1 MSEAA
6 WKREFDTA
14 FYSAWGGAMG
24 GLDAI
29 YTAPAGLPVIV
40 QVLVDVGIDQF
51 GTDLA
56 PVSHFDTYISFRRE
70 QVEPEQ
76 NGILVVDGVTYT
88 LAQRVDLSD
97 ESLSRWAVQH
107 G

>member
-40 QVLVDVGIDQF
+40 QVLVDVGVAQF
-51 GTDLA
+51 GDDLA

-70 QVEPEQ
+70 QMEPVQ
-76 NGILVVDGVTYT
+76 NATVVVDGVTYT
-88 LAQRVDLSD
+88 LVQRVDLSD
-97 ESLSRWAVQH
+97 ESLARWGVQS